1 MQRDR
6 TRLFV
11 YSVASVLYFS
21 EGLPYGVVNEL
32 APLYLRFQHVELKII
47 GLATSVRLAW
57 TLKFL
62 WSPLRASAPG
72 W

>member
-1 MQRDR
+1 MPRER
-6 TRLFV
+6 TRFFV
-11 YSVASVLYFS
+11 FSFATVLYFS
-21 EGLPYGVVNEL
+21 EGLPYGIVNEL

-62 WSPLRASAPG
+62 W
-72 W
+72 